1 MADLEIGHRD
11 HGTTPATANS
21 AMTSFRA
28 LHSLLIV
35 CAAISAGRLSPAS
48 AQSDSNSLNG
58 GGIVWVAGTVVSEG
72 GEVSRIDLGEVHS
85 ILPGDRLAVFRS
97 HENHHVPVGT
107 VTVEETSANWCR
119 PRPSQATPLRRGDR
133 VFAIRILNQFSS
145 PREFRQAFLERQ
157 LVSATNRNSYS
168 TLRDVEV
175 AMSLHDL
182 SRRQQLWLRELKTNA
197 GRIPS
202 ASVNSDTWATLQPL
216 LRQVRRLQ
224 DFRAV
229 GVPIDRAAGSAW
241 DSVLITLTPEPAR
254 SSLPTQIDPK
264 PKDNQASAETDA
276 AGVAVSPAKAELDRR
291 ITLIRQETEQRLF
304 ARFPEERNLVVVLC
318 AAIEIEG
325 PKNELLW
332 MSLELAR
339 TQFPQLADDRDM
351 LEEMPV
357 ILSRVRQKLNP

>member
-1 MADLEIGHRD
+1 MISLR
-11 HGTTPATANS
+11 P
-21 AMTSFRA
+21 
-28 LHSLLIV
+28 LHLFLIFI
-35 CAAISAGRLSPAS
+35 AFISAGRLSPAT

-58 GGIVWVAGTVVSEG
+58 GGIVWVAGTVVSEN
-72 GEVSRIDLGEVHS
+72 EEAPRIDLGEVHS
-85 ILPGDRLAVFRS
+85 ILPGDRLAVFRYQ
-97 HENHHVPVGT
+97 ENHHVPVGT

-119 PRPSQATPLRRGDR
+119 PRLSLATPLRLGDR
-133 VFAIRILNQFSS
+133 VFAIRILNQFGT

-182 SRRQQLWLRELKTNA
+182 SRRQQLWLRELKTRA

-202 ASVNSDTWATLQPL
+202 ASVTSDTWETLQPL

-229 GVPIDRAAGSAW
+229 GLPIDRAVGPAW

-254 SSLPTQIDPK
+254 SSLPTQIEPK
-264 PKDNQASAETDA
+264 PEDNEASAEADA
-276 AGVAVSPAKAELDRR
+276 AVEAISPAKAELERR

-304 ARFPEERNLVVVLC
+304 SRFPEERNLAVVLC
-318 AAIEIEG
+318 AAIDIEG

-332 MSLELAR
+332 ITLELAK
-339 TQFPQLADDRDM
+339 TQFPQLAEDRDM

>member
-1 MADLEIGHRD
+1 
-11 HGTTPATANS
+11 
-21 AMTSFRA
+21 MTSFRP
-28 LHSLLIV
+28 LQSLLIV
-35 CAAISAGRLSPAS
+35 FAVISAGRLSPAS
-48 AQSDSNSLNG
+48 AQSDSNSVNG
-58 GGIVWVAGTVVSEG
+58 GGIVWVAGTVVSED
-72 GEVSRIDLGEVHS
+72 EEAARIDLGEVHS

-97 HENHHVPVGT
+97 QENHHVPVGT

-119 PRPSQATPLRRGDR
+119 PRLSLATPLRQGDR
-133 VFAIRILNQFSS
+133 VFAIRILNQFGT

-182 SRRQQLWLRELKTNA
+182 SRRQQLWLRELKTRA

-202 ASVNSDTWATLQPL
+202 ASVTSDTWEELQPL

-229 GVPIDRAAGSAW
+229 GLPIDRAVGPAW

-254 SSLPTQIDPK
+254 SSLPTQIEPK
-264 PKDNQASAETDA
+264 PEGNQASAEADA
-276 AGVAVSPAKAELDRR
+276 AGESVSPAKAELERR

-304 ARFPEERNLVVVLC
+304 SRFPEERNLAVVLC
-318 AAIEIEG
+318 AAIDIEG

-332 MSLELAR
+332 ISLELAK
-339 TQFPQLADDRDM
+339 TQFPQLAEDRDM

>member
-1 MADLEIGHRD
+1 MTCFRLLQSLAFL
-11 HGTTPATANS
+11 TVLVS
-21 AMTSFRA
+21 A
-28 LHSLLIV
+28 
-35 CAAISAGRLSPAS
+35 AGLSPAN
-48 AQSDSNSLNG
+48 AQSDTNSRNG
-58 GGIVWVAGTVVSEG
+58 GGIIWVVGTVISAT
-72 GEVSRIDLGEVHS
+72 GETPRIDLGEVHS

-97 HENHHVPVGT
+97 RENHHVPVGT

-119 PRPSQATPLRRGDR
+119 PQLSALTPLQTGDR
-133 VFAIRILNQFSS
+133 VFAIRVLNQFGT

-157 LVSATNRNSYS
+157 LVSTTNRNSYS
-168 TLRDVEV
+168 TLRDAEV

-182 SRRQQLWLRELKTNA
+182 SRRQQFWLRELKINA

-202 ASVNSDTWATLQPL
+202 ASVGTETWKNLQPL

-224 DFRAV
+224 DFRAM
-229 GVPIDRAAGSAW
+229 GLPIDRAVGGGW
-241 DSVLITLTPEPAR
+241 DSVLTTLTPETAQ
-254 SSLPTQIDPK
+254 SSLPATADAT
-264 PKDNQASAETDA
+264 PKDSTSEDSSVASEQSVTADE
-276 AGVAVSPAKAELDRR
+276 VSPAQAALERR

-304 ARFPEERNLVVVLC
+304 SRFPEERNLAVVLC
-318 AAIEIEG
+318 AAIDIEG

-332 MSLELAR
+332 ISLELSK

>member
-1 MADLEIGHRD
+1 MI
-11 HGTTPATANS
+11 
-21 AMTSFRA
+21 SFRP
-28 LHSLLIV
+28 LQSLLIV
-35 CAAISAGRLSPAS
+35 FAVISAGSHAPVS

-58 GGIVWVAGTVVSEG
+58 GGIVWVAGTVVSEDD
-72 GEVSRIDLGEVHS
+72 EVPRIDLGEVHS
-85 ILPGDRLAVFRS
+85 ILPGDRLAVFRPQ
-97 HENHHVPVGT
+97 ENHHVPVGT

-119 PRPSQATPLRRGDR
+119 PRLSLATPLGRGDR
-133 VFAIRILNQFSS
+133 VFAIRTLNQFGT

-182 SRRQQLWLRELKTNA
+182 SRRQQVWLRELKTRA

-202 ASVNSDTWATLQPL
+202 ASVTSDTWETLQPL

-229 GVPIDRAAGSAW
+229 GLPIDRAVGPAW

-254 SSLPTQIDPK
+254 SSLPTQIEPK
-264 PKDNQASAETDA
+264 PKANAAPAEADT
-276 AGVAVSPAKAELDRR
+276 AGEGVSPAKAELERR
-291 ITLIRQETEQRLF
+291 ISLIRQETEQRLF
-304 ARFPEERNLVVVLC
+304 SRFPEERNLAVVLC
-318 AAIEIEG
+318 AAIDIEG

-332 MSLELAR
+332 ITLELAK
-339 TQFPQLADDRDM
+339 TQFPQLAEDRDM

>member
-1 MADLEIGHRD
+1 LEIGHRI

-21 AMTSFRA
+21 AMTSFRP
-28 LHSLLIV
+28 LQSLLIV
-35 CAAISAGRLSPAS
+35 FAVISPGRLSPAS

-58 GGIVWVAGTVVSEG
+58 GGIVWVAGTVVSED
-72 GEVSRIDLGEVHS
+72 EEAARIDLGEVHS

-97 HENHHVPVGT
+97 QENHHVPVGT

-119 PRPSQATPLRRGDR
+119 PRLSLATPLRQGDR
-133 VFAIRILNQFSS
+133 VFAIRILNQFGT
-145 PREFRQAFLERQ
+145 PREFLQAFLERQ

-182 SRRQQLWLRELKTNA
+182 SRRQQLWLRELKTRA

-202 ASVNSDTWATLQPL
+202 ASVTSDTWEELQPL

-229 GVPIDRAAGSAW
+229 GLPIDRAVGPAW

-254 SSLPTQIDPK
+254 SSLPTQIEPK
-264 PKDNQASAETDA
+264 PEGKQASAEADA
-276 AGVAVSPAKAELDRR
+276 AGESVSPAKAELERR

-304 ARFPEERNLVVVLC
+304 SRFPEERNLAVVLC
-318 AAIEIEG
+318 AAIDIEG

-332 MSLELAR
+332 ISLELAK
-339 TQFPQLADDRDM
+339 TQFPQLAEDRDM